1 MSAKIRSLA
10 PLGMTTALLGLGLAA
25 GAVFHPLVAQVD
37 TGRVRRDSTLRIPR
51 PRGADSVVLRD
62 SAQLKPV
69 AEAAPHD
76 TMKAPLAHA
85 PLPRLLASERSQR
98 LNRQEMFA
106 TGALTLY
113 DLVERVMGV
122 TPISL
127 GFLSAPGAGTV
138 AGDVRRVRV
147 FVDGIEYDPL
157 DARGGDI
164 LDLSQVP
171 IWLAED
177 VTIERAALET
187 RVHLR
192 TWRVDRTDDYTRT
205 DIGTGDQQTNLYRAF
220 YGKRMQRGGSLQL
233 GAQQYGTTPPS
244 YVGSSADQ
252 LGLMT
257 RVGWAGTDWS
267 VDGTFMRVSR
277 NRGDILA
284 FGRTDTVRAVDS
296 KRTEGYLRIGYKDPD
311 TSRVWGQI
319 VASPTTYT
327 FKLPSTS
334 TVADTIERD
343 TTRSQL
349 QVLAGVGTNR
359 GPLSLQAMARM
370 RRWDS
375 VTLVTPVISASYS
388 ARGVG
393 ARASWES
400 VSRDSLSR
408 FDAVGEVLP
417 LQYVRFGGAV
427 DRIQDRRAGSLASTG
442 LRAWGGIRLKEVWID
457 LGVLR
462 RDSVVLRAPV
472 LLTATDDSAAGP
484 ATGLTASIEGRV
496 WRSLFANLWAVQWT
510 DSSRLLRPQYQS
522 RSELFLRTNLPERF
536 PRGNFGFLF
545 SVRHEYRSKVMF
557 PIDSIVLPAAGE
569 HAVTG
574 LLEIR
579 IATATVSWQVRNVV
593 GSRNYLGPDYLRPRT
608 TNFYGVRWEFWN

>member
-1 MSAKIRSLA
+1 MRL
-10 PLGMTTALLGLGLAA
+10 
-25 GAVFHPLVAQVD
+25 
-37 TGRVRRDSTLRIPR
+37 PR

-62 SAQLKPV
+62 STKVKAVPD
-69 AEAAPHD
+69 AAPHD
-76 TMKAPLAHA
+76 TMKSPLAHA
-85 PLPRLLASERSQR
+85 PVPRMLSSERSLR
-98 LNRQEMFA
+98 LNRADMFA
-106 TGALTLY
+106 TGALTLQ
-113 DLVERVMGV
+113 DLLERVMGV
-122 TPISL
+122 TPVSL
-127 GFLSAPGAGTV
+127 GFLSAPGAGMV

-157 DARGGDI
+157 DARGGNV

-177 VTIERAALET
+177 VMFERAALET

-233 GAQQYGTTPPS
+233 GAQQYGTNPPS
-244 YVGSSADQ
+244 YLGASADQ

-277 NRGDILA
+277 NRGHILA
-284 FGRTDTVRAVDS
+284 FGRADTVHGVDS

-327 FKLPSTS
+327 FKLPKSS
-334 TVADTIERD
+334 SAPGADTIDTD
-343 TTRSQL
+343 TTRAQL
-349 QVLAGVGTNR
+349 QVLAGIGTNR
-359 GPLSLQAMARM
+359 GPLSLQAMARV
-370 RRWDS
+370 RHGDS
-375 VTLVTPVISASYS
+375 ATLVTPVLSASYS
-388 ARGVG
+388 SRGIG

-408 FDAVGEVLP
+408 LDAVAEVLP
-417 LQYVRFGGAV
+417 LQHLRLGGAM

-442 LRAWGGIRLKEVWID
+442 LRVWAGVRLKEVWLD
-457 LGVLR
+457 VGLLR
-462 RDSVVLRAPV
+462 RDSVVLPAPI
-472 LLTATDDSAAGP
+472 LLTATDDSSSAS
-484 ATGLTASIEGRV
+484 ATGMTASIEGRV
-496 WRSLFANLWAVQWT
+496 WRSLFANLWAVQWM
-510 DSSRLLRPQYQS
+510 DSSRLLRPRYQA
-522 RSELFLRTNLPERF
+522 RSELFIRTGLPHRF
-536 PRGNFGFLF
+536 PRGNFGLLF
-545 SVRHEYRSKVMF
+545 SVRHDYRSRVMF
-557 PIDSIVLPAAGE
+557 PIDGGVLPAAGE
-569 HAVTG
+569 HAVSS
-574 LLEIR
+574 LLEVR

-593 GSRNYLGPDYLRPRT
+593 GSRNYLAPDYLRPRT